1 MKRLGGR
8 DVEEEKLNQACSLGR
23 LGRYQ
28 EALTACEEAIQLQ
41 STLEAA
47 YFYQE
52 SALYHLGRWEE
63 AIQSYAALLAV
74 KPDSVLAHFRRALIF
89 LYGFDRFSEAI
100 EALNQVIHFNPK
112 HDEAYRVKAVC
123 LHLLGRYEEALESVD
138 NALELYPYLAETHF
152 TRGSILHYLK
162 RPEEGKLS
170 DQLAHYLGHH
180 CYRMADQPIDL
191 TISIAGRSGKLNQP
205 PQQPP

>member
-1 MKRLGGR
+1 MLSNSHELGLLSQY
-8 DVEEEKLNQACSLGR
+8 KKSL
-23 LGRYQ
+23 
-28 EALTACEEAIQLQ
+28 TTFEEAIQLRP
-41 STLEAA
+41 TLEST

-52 SALYHLGRWEE
+52 SALYYLGRWEE
-63 AIQSYAALLAV
+63 AIQSYAALLTV
-74 KPDSVLAHFRRALIF
+74 KPESVLAHFRQALIF
-89 LYGFDRFSEAI
+89 LYGFDRFSEAL
-100 EALNQVIHFNPK
+100 EASNQALHFDPN
-112 HDEAYRVKAVC
+112 HDEAYRIKAIC
-123 LHLLGRYEEALESVD
+123 LHYLGQYEEALESVD

-191 TISIAGRSGKLNQP
+191 TVSIAGRSGKLSQP
-205 PQQPP
+205 A